1 MIIFIICHLSI
12 YEYEYEIIKQ
22 SESMIREINIVGY
35 EQTIEYLLIK
45 YKIFSFSHL
54 ASLY

>member
-22 SESMIREINIVGY
+22 SESMIREINIVG
-35 EQTIEYLLIK
+35 
-45 YKIFSFSHL
+45 
-54 ASLY
+54 